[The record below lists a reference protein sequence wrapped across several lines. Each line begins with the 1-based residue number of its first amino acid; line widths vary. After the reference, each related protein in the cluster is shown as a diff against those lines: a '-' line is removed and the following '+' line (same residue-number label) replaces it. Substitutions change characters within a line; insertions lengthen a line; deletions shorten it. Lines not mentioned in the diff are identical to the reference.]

1 MRKKVCFVTGTRAE
15 YGLLLPLM
23 KAIEAE
29 SDFELQLLV
38 TGMHL
43 SPEFGLT
50 YKLIEAD
57 GLKIDAKVDML
68 LSSDTAV
75 GISKSVGIG
84 IIGYTD
90 AFAALNP
97 DYVVILGDRF
107 EAFAAASAAYIAQ
120 FPIIH
125 ISGGE
130 TTEGA
135 TDEAF
140 RHAITKM
147 AYWHFTATEVYRKR
161 VIQLGEDPARVFNVG
176 AIGIDNIKKMERFS
190 QQELEASLSIDLS
203 RPTVLVTYHPVT
215 LEKNTSRSQFQEI
228 INALLHFK
236 DLQVVITYP
245 NADADGRVVIEMIQD
260 TVKQYPDKFFAFQS
274 LGQKRYLSLIPYVKA
289 VIGNSSSGIVE
300 IPSFHIP
307 TVNIGDRQK
316 GRIAADSVLHVNPT
330 SADII
335 KGMEIAFSGEFM
347 QKCKEIENPYG
358 NGNTTEQMMKVFAGF
373 TQIKNIQ
380 KQFYDL

>member
-23 KAIEAE
+23 KAIEAGN
-29 SDFELQLLV
+29 DYKLQLLV

-57 GLKIDAKVDML
+57 GLTIDAKVDML

-90 AFAALNP
+90 AFATLNP

-120 FPIIH
+120 LPIIH

-147 AYWHFTATEVYRKR
+147 AYWHFTATETYRKR

-176 AIGIDNIKKMERFS
+176 AIGIDNILKMPRFS
-190 QQELEASLSIDLS
+190 KEELEESMSVDLS
-203 RPTVLVTYHPVT
+203 KPTILVTYHPVT
-215 LEKNTSRSQFQEI
+215 LEKNTSHHQFQEI
-228 INALLHFK
+228 INALLHFE

-260 TVKQYPDKFFAFQS
+260 IVKRYPGKFFAFQS

-289 VIGNSSSGIVE
+289 VVGNSSSGIVE

-316 GRIAADSVLHVNPT
+316 GRIAAESVLHVNPNT
-330 SADII
+330 ADII
-335 KGMEIAFSGEFM
+335 KGMKTAFSSEFI

-358 NGNTTEQMMKVFAGF
+358 QGNTTEQMMEVFSGL
-373 TQIKNIQ
+373 TQIKSIQ
-380 KQFYDL
+380 KKFYDL